1 VDEIIS
7 AYIDGRLD
15 DPCFFMPG
23 HKALE
28 KE

>member
-7 AYIDGRLD
+7 AFIDGRLD

-23 HKALE
+23 HKAS
-28 KE
+28 KKK